1 MEKNQHFFE
10 SQQKPM
16 ESRMISRIPCC
27 SGSMTSKAGRPPFPP
42 VRADRSNSGS
52 TIEPEALTHSKSFRS
67 WMDSTEAKCENRK
80 WKDPWNDWSEVLV
93 NKTDSDVLFGM
104 MIWTLCWSESEEP
117 EVADQKPTD
126 WWSSMLWKGLG
137 NECNVAVIKL
147 RCGSC
152 TSQPGSPVGNESRWF
167 RQHVCFDSCGHLV
180 RPLERHWMSSD
191 DSCFVKV

>member
-1 MEKNQHFFE
+1 MEKWTNTSNLNKNHGEAWFPGSPLE
-10 SQQKPM
+10 
-16 ESRMISRIPCC
+16 
-27 SGSMTSKAGRPPFPP
+27 GSMTSKAGRPPFPP

-52 TIEPEALTHSKSFRS
+52 TIEPEALHIPSRSK
-67 WMDSTEAKCENRK
+67 WMDSTEALWKSE
-80 WKDPWNDWSEVLV
+80 WKDPWNLKWNVV
-93 NKTDSDVLFGM
+93 NKTDSDVLFG

-137 NECNVAVIKL
+137 NECDVAVLKL
-147 RCGSC
+147 RVAMLAR
-152 TSQPGSPVGNESRWF
+152 PNLEAPLEMNRRWF